1 MIRALKF
8 SPASRMH
15 HGFAWVS
22 IFCFTSVV
30 NAAVSQSMQLQIR
43 PQVTARCGENV
54 TLMCNFSS
62 LKQMDVQLIKLS
74 LLADNKTEKCEYKN
88 DQADGNVRCESTDK
102 DSYQTLAMILT
113 NIMPVSEGKY
123 LCKVA
128 TNVGVLYNHTYVKVQ
143 DCSGSSDSFRNASHA
158 VCSFSGIHPS
168 GVVHWF
174 WEDNNITNATI
185 TQQDRGQHG
194 LYNILST
201 IREEEDKLNYP
212 YKCLLW
218 IPSLNK
224 YLSSQE
230 VTSSVS
236 QKVKS
241 SESQEGNSSETAV
254 KLHWICI
261 VVEILMLNF
270 RM

>member
-1 MIRALKF
+1 MIRAMRF

-15 HGFAWVS
+15 HGFAWLS

-30 NAAVSQSMQLQIR
+30 NAAVSLSMQLQVL
-43 PQVTARCGENV
+43 PKVTAWCGENV
-54 TLMCNFSS
+54 TLLCNFSS
-62 LKQMDVQLIKLS
+62 LNQMNVQLIHFS
-74 LLADNKTEKCEYKN
+74 LLADNKTEKCEYKH
-88 DQADGNVRCESTDK
+88 DQADRNVRCESTDK

-128 TNVGVLYNHTYVKVQ
+128 TNVGMLYNHTYVKVQ
-143 DCSGSSDSFRNASHA
+143 GCSRSSKSSWNGSHA
-158 VCSFSGIHPS
+158 ECSFSGVYPR

-174 WEDNNITNATI
+174 SGDNNITDAAI
-185 TQQDRGQHG
+185 TQQDMDQHG

-201 IREEEDKLNYP
+201 IRKEEDKLN
-212 YKCLLW
+212 CSLW

-224 YLSSQE
+224 QLSSQE
-230 VTSSVS
+230 VASSVNQPVMS
-236 QKVKS
+236 LGI
-241 SESQEGNSSETAV
+241 QERDSSETTV

-261 VVEILMLNF
+261 AVEILMLYF